1 MRRSATLSARGL
13 AVLLTMTMALTLAA
27 PPASAAGAPAAPA
40 PAKSKATA
48 SLAAATAAH
57 LAVLTPAPNAFQE
70 TTTATAPESRS
81 FFRTPTGIAAVAL
94 MVAGAGY
101 VAVSIGRDNKKV
113 HSPIR

>member
-1 MRRSATLSARGL
+1 MRRSATFSARGL
-13 AVLLTMTMALTLAA
+13 AALLTLTTALTLAA
-27 PPASAAGAPAAPA
+27 PPVSAAGVPA
-40 PAKSKATA
+40 PPAQSKAKN
-48 SLAAATAAH
+48 SLKAATAAH
-57 LAVLTPAPNAFQE
+57 LAVLAPAPNAFQE
-70 TTTATAPESRS
+70 TTAPATESRS

>member
-1 MRRSATLSARGL
+1 MRRSATFTARGL
-13 AVLLTMTMALTLAA
+13 AALLTITMSLTLAA
-27 PPASAAGAPAAPA
+27 PPASAAGAPTAPK
-40 PAKSKATA
+40 PKAKA

-57 LAVLTPAPNAFQE
+57 LAVLSPAPNAFQE
-70 TTTATAPESRS
+70 TTAPAEESRS
-81 FFRTPTGIAAVAL
+81 FFRTPTGVAALVL